1 MSEMSF
7 SYHRVGL
14 QKRRGVRIYMTNIT
28 QMRSAA
34 PLEESA
40 VTHTPGTNAIK
51 GCGGE
56 YDDLEVTEN
65 QKMIK
70 KGRIL
75 NVILGT

>member
-1 MSEMSF
+1 
-7 SYHRVGL
+7 
-14 QKRRGVRIYMTNIT
+14 
-28 QMRSAA
+28 MRSAA

-70 KGRIL
+70 KRTYFECDFR
-75 NVILGT
+75 NVAKWRHSGKHGMRF